1 MKNLKTKYLLSSVLF
16 LLINTG
22 YSQSL
27 LSKLDKEHVNKPIYE
42 MATFKTTRIGLGHS
56 VEMRKKGALE
66 ISLFNRF
73 WNHKEGTT
81 QSFLADEVSTRFGLD
96 YSITDKLT
104 IGAGYTNFD
113 KITEGYVKY
122 KILRQQ
128 KDSKKAPV
136 SIVFY
141 QGFSNDKNS
150 STISGLYNTSTI
162 NSSINSYVS
171 QLLIGRKFNQNLSA
185 QFTTTFINRNKKVFR
200 NDHNNQFALS
210 AGGRYRVNG
219 HFSIVSE
226 YYHVINPT
234 KTVATYN
241 PFMIGANWEL
251 SHLLLQFQITNAR
264 SFAEDAFITQ
274 TRNNFNFHDGNFH
287 FGFNAIFVLHTKKN
301 KL

>member
-1 MKNLKTKYLLSSVLF
+1 MKNQKIKYFLSGA
-16 LLINTG
+16 LILVVSFS
-22 YSQSL
+22 YSQNL
-27 LSKLDKEHVNKPIYE
+27 LSKLDKEHIKKPIYE
-42 MATFKTTRIGLGHS
+42 MSTFKTTRIGLGHS

-96 YSITDKLT
+96 YSITNKLT
-104 IGAGYTNFD
+104 IGAGYTEFD
-113 KITEGYVKY
+113 KITDGYIKY

-128 KDSKKAPV
+128 KNSKKAPI

-150 STISGLYNTSTI
+150 STTSTI
-162 NSSINSYVS
+162 YNTTTTNSSINSFVS
-171 QLLIGRKFNQNLSA
+171 QLLIARKFNQKLST
-185 QFTTTFINRNKKVFR
+185 QLTTSFITRNKNIFR
-200 NDHNNQFALS
+200 NDHNNQFAVS
-210 AGGRYRVNG
+210 AGARYKVNG
-219 HFSIVSE
+219 HFSLVSE

-234 KTVATYN
+234 KTISTYN

-264 SFAEDAFITQ
+264 SFTEDAFITQ
-274 TRNNFNFHDGNFH
+274 TKNNFNMHDGNFH